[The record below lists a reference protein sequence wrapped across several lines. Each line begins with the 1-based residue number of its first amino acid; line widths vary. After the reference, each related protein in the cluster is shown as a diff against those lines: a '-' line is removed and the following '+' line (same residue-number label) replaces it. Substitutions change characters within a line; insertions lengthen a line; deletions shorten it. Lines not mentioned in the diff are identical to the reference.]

1 MGELTDDYVSWMRQ
15 QRRIARQSPDRQA
28 MTHAGDRPAQ
38 TFQPEADVPMPFRF
52 MGERYEVPG
61 MTVPE
66 RNAQA
71 SEDVSRMVLPQGP
84 GDLALAVAL
93 GPMAKMGTGILS
105 TMARGAVGGAGLS
118 ADPDR
123 ADAMFLGFNRAKM
136 PPRGALSEAL
146 RMRGRTPES
155 RMWEDTGVMFGPD
168 GKPRWEIDDSTA
180 KFALP
185 PEGSSRRLDS
195 VYGNDELFRQ
205 YPRLSS
211 VKVGV
216 EDPGDPR
223 IAGYYDPAARRI
235 VVSPYGGDAEKTIVH
250 EVQHGVQDMEGHTGG
265 ALPELLTTYKTLPM
279 RQRRLELYDKY
290 QRAGLAGMTGSEIDE
305 LKLLQTQLKALE
317 DPAAQRVFYDHAFGE
332 AEARNTENRL
342 ALDDYYRRQ
351 TYPGLTMDV
360 PMRETYAHPSIKD
373 MTKALERY
381 NAGVRGLSPS
391 MPEGAR
397 DRLMQYARELESR

>member
-15 QRRIARQSPDRQA
+15 QRRVARQTPDRQA
-28 MTHAGDRPAQ
+28 MTHAGDRPAEP
-38 TFQPEADVPMPFRF
+38 FRPEPMVRAPVRF
-52 MGERYEVPG
+52 MGERYEIPG
-61 MTVPE
+61 TSIPE
-66 RNAQA
+66 RNAEA
-71 SEDVSRMVLPQGP
+71 SESLSQIGLPQGP
-84 GDLALAVAL
+84 GDLALGAVL
-93 GPMAKMGTGILS
+93 GPLGRPL
-105 TMARGAVGGAGLS
+105 GALTKAGVAGAGL
-118 ADPDR
+118 AMDPDR
-123 ADAMFLGFNRAKM
+123 AEAMFLGFNRAKM

-168 GKPRWEIDDSTA
+168 GKPRWEIDDSNA
-180 KFALP
+180 KFVLP

-235 VVSPYGGDAEKTIVH
+235 VVSPYGGDPEKTIVH

-265 ALPELLTTYKTLPM
+265 ALPDLLTTYKTLPM

-305 LKLLQTQLKALE
+305 LKLLQEQLKALE
-317 DPAAQRVFYDHAFGE
+317 HPAAQRVFYDHAFGE

-360 PMRETYAHPSIKD
+360 PMRETYAHPSIRD
-373 MTKALERY
+373 MTKAVERY
-381 NAGVRGLSPS
+381 NVGVRGLSPS